1 MRIQFIS
8 VFSSLQEL
16 LLIGSADTAAAPAT
30 ATAAGEA
37 PLLQLQPIMLQLQ
50 LVTLRLQLMW

>member
-8 VFSSLQEL
+8 VFSSLQEP
-16 LLIGSADTAAAPAT
+16 LLIGSADTAAAP

-50 LVTLRLQLMW
+50 LVTLRLQLVW

>member
-8 VFSSLQEL
+8 VFSSLQEP
-16 LLIGSADTAAAPAT
+16 LLIGYADTAAAP

-50 LVTLRLQLMW
+50 LVTLRLQLVW